1 MCNHCLHWAKHETV
15 FFLLCRDQE
24 LSSIAWSTHNIS
36 TLTFLFHRL
45 SRARP
50 CVVVACR
57 EVYYVLVLQSLP
69 FTLFFRFIQHSYPAD
84 SLHNPAM
91 YWSHRYAQHFLS
103 FFQPSLFAS
112 DFTLLLKPRPPAS
125 WVTNVKT
132 IARKCSWMWR
142 NIYASAVLT
151 QD

>member
-36 TLTFLFHRL
+36 TLTFPFHRL

-69 FTLFFRFIQHSYPAD
+69 FTLFFD
-84 SLHNPAM
+84 SFSIATRPTHYTTQQCIGLTDTLNI
-91 YWSHRYAQHFLS
+91 SSLFFNLLS
-103 FFQPSLFAS
+103 FAFA
-112 DFTLLLKPRPPAS
+112 LLLKLRPPAS

-132 IARKCSWMWR
+132 IARKCSWMWG